1 MKKTSKP
8 VDKEQLINQIKI
20 DLLTA
25 YFPFSN
31 EDIIKYKEVL
41 NFDEYQIFL
50 NPNINWNTKLIKT
63 VKDKLAHTSFW
74 KLKNISLDISFFNE
88 FDDIIDYSSIQLSK
102 NIVWNEELI
111 INYGDKFDWSKYL
124 INKEN
129 LCTIQNI
136 RRFKD
141 KFDWDYV

>member
-31 EDIIKYKEVL
+31 EDIIKYQEVL

-63 VKDKLAHTSFW
+63 VKDKLAHNQNQMQR
-74 KLKNISLDISFFNE
+74 LMQYLDLDIK
-88 FDDIIDYSSIQLSK
+88 II
-102 NIVWNEELI
+102 
-111 INYGDKFDWSKYL
+111 GYL
-124 INKEN
+124 K
-129 LCTIQNI
+129 
-136 RRFKD
+136 
-141 KFDWDYV
+141 